1 MRRNQRLVLLLFLT
15 SEGVTEPIERILNS
29 HNVKVAQKP
38 FQTERYSFAKPKDPV
53 TQEQRTDAIKSIPCN
68 YRDHEY
74 IGQTKRQF
82 STRLKERLKA
92 VLFCEKEN
100 SRIHGRL

>member
-1 MRRNQRLVLLLFLT
+1 M
-15 SEGVTEPIERILNS
+15 NS
-29 HNVKVAQKP
+29 RNVKVAQKP

-82 STRLKERLKA
+82 STRLKERQKA
-92 VLFCEKEN
+92 VLFCGKEIQEYMVGCETCCTYLFYI
-100 SRIHGRL
+100 SFLKFVLL